1 MLILPPR
8 YITSNKVNPK
18 QSPFHS
24 HSRPSN
30 PQNLDS
36 FFPEI
41 SGSHPRVSVKMF
53 SSSQFDGNSQSSQF
67 PDSTQSPAKY
77 RESHG
82 LLPVTVKQISQA
94 SQSGDEKSSFKI
106 NGADV
111 TNVTVVGMVSD
122 KDEKVSD
129 IGFIIDDGTGRV
141 ACKRWINEPFDK
153 IEADGILEGSY
164 VRINGHLSSFQGTT
178 NLVVFST
185 RPVTNYDEI
194 SFHFIDCIHSHIL
207 SSKAKLPRMGESTF
221 TTPVKSEPTN
231 SQASSASQLAK
242 QYTIDGLKDCDQLV
256 IECLKQYADMGQEKG
271 MHIDEICKHL
281 KLPSEKI
288 KESIRAMEDDGLI
301 YSTID
306 EYHYKAT

>member
-141 ACKRWINEPFDK
+141 ACKRWYFFSVSCFQHLTASK
-153 IEADGILEGSY
+153 GSY

-207 SSKAKLPRMGESTF
+207 SSKAKMQDGSTALPRMGESTF

-231 SQASSASQLAK
+231 SQASS
-242 QYTIDGLKDCDQLV
+242 KDCDQLV

>member
-207 SSKAKLPRMGESTF
+207 SSKAKL
-221 TTPVKSEPTN
+221 
-231 SQASSASQLAK
+231 AK